1 MELKYLTDSELVKL
15 CKKELPEN
23 SRAFKEIV
31 TRYKNYLYYIALN
44 KLKNHEDAEDATQEA
59 FIRIY
64 HNIVSFREESELK
77 TWITTIINNVCL
89 TIILTQKNKFW
100 KYNVL
105 SNGEIDIENI
115 YTSIYSEESERF
127 FWDKIGSTIKRMIQI
142 YRKVFIFKYFKGL
155 TIISIAQK
163 IHTTVGAAKMKIK
176 RAKDQFV
183 AFFSKE

>member
-1 MELKYLTDSELVKL
+1 MELKNLSDSELVKL

-23 SRAFKEIV
+23 SRAFREIV
-31 TRYKNYLYYIALN
+31 TRYKNYLYHIALQ
-44 KLKNHEDAEDATQEA
+44 KLKNREDAEDAVQEA

-64 HNIVSFREESELK
+64 HNISSFRGQSELR
-77 TWITTIINNVCL
+77 TWMTTIVNNVCL

-105 SNGEIDIENI
+105 SDGDVDIENI
-115 YTSIYSEESERF
+115 YSSIYSEDNERY
-127 FWDKIGSTIKRMIQI
+127 FWNKIGSTIRRMIQI

-155 TIISIAQK
+155 TIVLIAQK
-163 IHTTVGAAKMKIK
+163 IQTTVGAAKMKIK